1 MPKLNIKEAEVMDL
15 YVTRLVADKGLR
27 EADRAEHGKISHQL
41 QLEFEEACQQALIN
55 ALPDD
60 KAIELNK
67 KLTADPNFTDAQ
79 IEEFFMMALPDSE
92 QVIIDTMAKFRAD
105 YLGTTTKD
113 NTATSKNDV
122 AMESNAATAEAKPAE
137 TAHAAEPTTTNIK
150 TNEQPNMTNAQ
161 NTSTT
166 VPPVGNPV
174 QGTVSEQPGASN
186 VEGVAQTSAVTAEEN
201 R

>member
-15 YVTRLVADKGLR
+15 YITRLVADKGLR

-79 IEEFFMMALPDSE
+79 IEEFFMAALPDSE

-105 YLGTTTKD
+105 YLGTAAKD
-113 NTATSKNDV
+113 NTATSESDV
-122 AMESNAATAEAKPAE
+122 TTESSAATAEAKPAE
-137 TAHAAEPTTTNIK
+137 TAYTAEPATTNIK
-150 TNEQPNMTNAQ
+150 TDEQPNMTNAQ